1 MDKDLSDRLR
11 IARENSGLKQ
21 TEVTELIGLSPVSLS
36 RWENGK
42 RKPTAANITALAKLY
57 RCSVDWLLTGEGE
70 KFPTPRRGLVQ
81 VDPPPAIQRLKRFIE
96 GYGPSETGGETQGVP
111 PPGQP
116 DRYRHLEAYRAT
128 GPPTGISDEEWQL
141 ICNYRCAGDEIK
153 EECFGM
159 LERSAAK
166 SRAKDGGGSDSPE
179 MKSG

>member
-1 MDKDLSDRLR
+1 MIAAGASSINQLAEMLGEKPNTISTWKMRGIPAKKILSSAH
-11 IARENSGLKQ
+11 I
-21 TEVTELIGLSPVSLS
+21 V
-36 RWENGK
+36 
-42 RKPTAANITALAKLY
+42 
-57 RCSVDWLLTGEGE
+57 RCSAMWLDSGEGE
-70 KFPTPRRGLVQ
+70 MFPTPRRGLVQ

-96 GYGPSETGGETQGVP
+96 IYGPSETGDEPQGAP

-128 GPPTGISDEEWQL
+128 GPPAGISDEEWQL

>member
-1 MDKDLSDRLR
+1 LDIDGVLIRAKEAAGVKKD
-11 IARENSGLKQ
+11 N
-21 TEVTELIGLSPVSLS
+21 ELASLLGLSSQAFNN
-36 RWENGK
+36 RK
-42 RKPTAANITALAKLY
+42 RRGTLFPLIAEWAAKEGINVTWI
-57 RCSVDWLLTGEGE
+57 LTGEGE
-70 KFPTPRRGLVQ
+70 MFPTPRRGLVQ

-96 GYGPSETGGETQGVP
+96 VYGPSETGDETQGVP

-128 GPPTGISDEEWQL
+128 GPPAGISDEEWQL